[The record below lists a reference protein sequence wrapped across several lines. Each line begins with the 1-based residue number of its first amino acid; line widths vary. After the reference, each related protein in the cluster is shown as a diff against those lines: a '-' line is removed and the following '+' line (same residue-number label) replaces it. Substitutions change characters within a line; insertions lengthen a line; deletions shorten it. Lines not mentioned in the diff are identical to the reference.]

1 MLDLG
6 AALRAL
12 WNCVLGEDIVSSDFV
27 FACIEWALV
36 RVILLAF
43 LGTLI
48 YSSLGEKK

>member
-6 AALRAL
+6 AALRSL
-12 WNCVLGEDIVSSDFV
+12 WNCVLGEDMVSFGFV

-36 RVILLAF
+36 RVILLVF